1 MHPTQLHT
9 LNARMPHRTLGYQ
22 SDMAALV
29 LALFIVAAVLFAIET
44 FRARSL
50 LAGGLC
56 AMAVAFAVPGLVA
69 MG

>member
-1 MHPTQLHT
+1 
-9 LNARMPHRTLGYQ
+9 
-22 SDMAALV
+22 MAALV